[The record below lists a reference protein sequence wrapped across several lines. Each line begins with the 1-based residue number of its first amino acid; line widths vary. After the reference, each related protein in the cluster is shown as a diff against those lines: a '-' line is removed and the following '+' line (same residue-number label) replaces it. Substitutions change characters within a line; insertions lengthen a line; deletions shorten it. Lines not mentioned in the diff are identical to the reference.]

1 MANKI
6 YYMQTESGEVFT
18 TYHPEYHKGDIQL
31 PQAKGKAL
39 HIQQTKE
46 RVKKI
51 LSDVDTIY
59 GIVRKVS
66 QSGMSRDIDLY
77 IIKDNKLVYLTGY
90 ASTILGYSMSKDRGM
105 TVQGCGMDM
114 VFHCV
119 ISLAQ
124 SVGIDYETIRSE
136 II

>member
-18 TYHPEYHKGDIQL
+18 TSHPEYHKGNIQL
-31 PQAKGKAL
+31 PQAKGKEL
-39 HIQQTKE
+39 YIKQTKDK
-46 RVKKI
+46 VKQM
-51 LSDVDTIY
+51 LSGVDTIY

-66 QSGMSRDIDLY
+66 ASGMSRDIDLY
-77 IIKDNKLVYLTGY
+77 IIQDNRPIYLTGY
-90 ASTILGYSMSKDRGM
+90 ASIILGYSMSKDRGM
-105 TVQGCGMDM
+105 KVKGCGMDM

-119 ISLAQ
+119 NSLAQ

>member
-1 MANKI
+1 MSNTFK
-6 YYMQTESGEVFT
+6 YMQSATGEVFQT
-18 TYHPEYHKGDIQL
+18 RHPEYHKDDTLL

-46 RVKKI
+46 KVKAI
-51 LSDVDTIY
+51 LDGVDTIY

-66 QSGMSRDIDLY
+66 ASGMSRDIDLY
-77 IIKDNKLVYLTGY
+77 IIKDNKLQYLTGY
-90 ASTILGYSMSKDRGM
+90 ASVILGYTLSKDRGM
-105 TVQGCGMDM
+105 KVQGCGMDM

-119 ISLAQ
+119 SSLTSA
-124 SVGIDYETIRSE
+124 VGIDYKSIRSE